1 MAHFLLKSLVKV
13 LLLAV
18 ALYISVFVLLP
29 ITLLA
34 LIITIVAGLYGLF
47 KLSKAERR
55 ALMDGARKTKDLLR
69 SDVSLVV
76 VRRAPSGSSQARH
89 RGSDPKG
96 KPRHLTIVRDPL

>member
-1 MAHFLLKSLVKV
+1 MANVLLKSLAKA
-13 LLLAV
+13 LLLAA

-34 LIITIVAGLYGLF
+34 LIITIMAGLYGLF

-55 ALMDGARKTKDLLR
+55 ALIDGARKTKDLLK
-69 SDVSLVV
+69 SDISLVV
-76 VRRAPSGSSQARH
+76 VRRTPSKTSQDNH

-96 KPRHLTIVRDPL
+96 KPRHLSIVRDPL